1 MRLTKKLMIIFCLA
15 ATLAGGCQSSS
26 PRLVEKLLAPD
37 PAAPIDHWVK
47 TSDNWSLHLLHYP
60 PVKHNP
66 KRVPIVLCHGLS
78 HNNTYWDLTE
88 NVSLAKYLQR
98 RGYDVWS
105 VSLRGSGQST
115 KPTLSQI
122 RQLFRL
128 NVSSLNPKGVV
139 NRQPGLLRMNW
150 TVDDHINRDIP
161 AVLDYV
167 IQETGCPKIV
177 WVGHSMGAMIMFA
190 YLGMYPD
197 APVQSFIALA
207 GPMYLERPANDWLEF
222 LAQSTGITQVGNL
235 TGGTNLRATLGVLV
249 GNLITTPV
257 DQLFLNES
265 NVEPRLMRTF
275 YYKNQDDISPGQLDQ
290 LLQYVRRGRFTSYD
304 NTINYTDNVKNI
316 TVPILQIVGQLDN
329 FAEPGFVAI
338 IHNRLESSR
347 KQMRVFGKINGY
359 RADYGHDD
367 IIIGKHAR
375 DEVFPYIET
384 WLNTESVIA
393 LSTKPPQPAQALY
406 ANAFFLAYT
415 P

>member
-78 HNNTYWDLTE
+78 HNNTYWDLAD
-88 NVSLAKYLQR
+88 NVSLARYLQR

-105 VSLRGSGQST
+105 VSLRGAGQST

-128 NVSSLNPKGVV
+128 NVSSLNPKGIV
-139 NRQPGLLRMNW
+139 NRRPGLLRMNW

-161 AVLDYV
+161 AILDYV
-167 IQETGCPKIV
+167 TGQTGYGQVV

-190 YLGMYPD
+190 WLGMHPD
-197 APVQSFIALA
+197 APVQSFVAIA
-207 GPMYLERPANDWLEF
+207 GPMYLERPANDWLEL
-222 LAQSTGITQVGNL
+222 LARSASITQVGNL
-235 TGGTNLRATLGVLV
+235 TGGTNLRAAVGVLA
-249 GNLITTPV
+249 GNLIKTPV

-265 NVEPRLMRTF
+265 NVEPDLIRTF

-290 LLQYVRRGRFTSYD
+290 LLQYVKRGHFTSYD
-304 NTINYTDNVKNI
+304 NTIDYTDNVKKI
-316 TVPILQIVGQLDN
+316 KVPTLQIAGQLDN
-329 FAEPGFVAI
+329 FAEPGFMAV
-338 IHNRLESSR
+338 IHNRLGAEK
-347 KQMRVFGKINGY
+347 KQIRMFGKINGY

-367 IIIGKHAR
+367 LIIGRYAR
-375 DEVFPYIET
+375 DEVYPYIES
-384 WLNTESVIA
+384 WLSSESIVSA
-393 LSTKPPQPAQALY
+393 P
-406 ANAFFLAYT
+406 T
-415 P
+415 PR

>member
-1 MRLTKKLMIIFCLA
+1 MRHLNKITILFCLTA
-15 ATLAGGCQSSS
+15 IFWSGCKSPS
-26 PRLVEKLLAPD
+26 PRLVEKLLKQD
-37 PAAPIDHWVK
+37 VAAPIDHWVK
-47 TSDNWSLHLLHYP
+47 TSDNWSLHLWHYP
-60 PVKHNP
+60 PVNHDP
-66 KRVPIVLCHGLS
+66 KRLPIILCHGLS
-78 HNNTYWDLTE
+78 HNNTYWDLAE

-150 TVDDHINRDIP
+150 TVDDHINYDIP

-167 IQETGCPKIV
+167 IQQTGYNKVV

-190 YLGMYPD
+190 YLGLHAD
-197 APVQSFIALA
+197 APVQSFVALA
-207 GPMYLERPANDWLEF
+207 GPMYLERPANDWLEL
-222 LAQSTGITQVGNL
+222 LANSESITQVGNL
-235 TGGTNLRATLGVLV
+235 TGGTNLRATLGVLA
-249 GNLITTPV
+249 GNLIKTPV

-265 NVEPRLMRTF
+265 NVEPELMRTF
-275 YYKNQDDISPGQLDQ
+275 YYQNQDDISPGQLTQ
-290 LLQYVRRGRFTSYD
+290 LLQYVKQKGFVNYN
-304 NTINYTDNVKNI
+304 NTINYTNNVEKI
-316 TVPILQIVGQLDN
+316 KVPVLQVVGQLDN

-338 IHNRLESSR
+338 IHNRLGSAK

-367 IIIGKHAR
+367 IIIGRYAR

-384 WLNTESVIA
+384 WLSTESVA
-393 LSTKPPQPAQALY
+393 ASVPASK
-406 ANAFFLAYT
+406 
-415 P
+415 